1 MQCVFG
7 AGNQNRTDDLVITN
21 DVLYRLSH
29 TSMSCDYDIISNIFA
44 FVNSFLKNI
53 FYFMLLNCSFSQ
65 KLQEIEIGFL
75 VKNMKRQKKQCRLTE
90 NSEAAATEDNARL
103 QKKVAVSST
112 ATFYNS
118 YSKCN
123 QATGVS
129 SPGSAG
135 AEAVRF
141 IPSITPSA

>member
-75 VKNMKRQKKQCRLTE
+75 VKNMKRQKSSAVLPKILKPRQPRTTPACRKRLPYLLQQPFIILIQNAIKQQGCPLPDLR
-90 NSEAAATEDNARL
+90 ARK
-103 QKKVAVSST
+103 Q
-112 ATFYNS
+112 
-118 YSKCN
+118 
-123 QATGVS
+123 
-129 SPGSAG
+129 
-135 AEAVRF
+135 
-141 IPSITPSA
+141 